1 MIKRI
6 LTAAALVVGG
16 LLTYV
21 YLFAISPK
29 DVVAYHELAAPVNSE
44 VFRAGDLVAISPDGQ
59 NLEGRICSMD
69 VTTDDIDMVP
79 LSKEYSNSLRDHVPD
94 FTNLVNWGKGLVG
107 IPGTDEEVTLAKAD
121 RIPFVGHVSAVRDAS
136 VNPMMSQDCACAV
149 ARSLI
154 KRQKVCTVR
163 RSLVESV
170 LVDARYADQD
180 GQRNERTIGVTFRAG
195 SIVIPNLELLTC
207 EGPALNL
214 EARAPAQEFD
224 CSTVG
229 GHQPD
234 VFLRAKLGVI
244 RESEI
249 EEAPTI
255 Q

>member
-6 LTAAALVVGG
+6 LTVAALIVGG
-16 LLTYV
+16 LLSYV

-29 DVVAYHELAAPVNSE
+29 DVVAYHELEMPVNSE
-44 VFRAGDLVAISPDGQ
+44 VFRAGDLVAISADGQ
-59 NLEGRICSMD
+59 NIQGRICSMD
-69 VTTDDIDMVP
+69 VTQDDIDSIP
-79 LSKEYSNSLRDHVPD
+79 LSKEYSNALRDNMPD
-94 FTNLVNWGKGLVG
+94 FTALVGWGKGLMG
-107 IPGTDEEVTLAKAD
+107 LPPEEAPELAVAD
-121 RIPFVGHVSAVRDAS
+121 RVPFVGHVSAVRDAG
-136 VNPMMSQDCACAV
+136 VNPMMSDQCACEV
-149 ARSLI
+149 ARALI
-154 KRQKVCTVR
+154 RRDNVCTVR

-170 LVDARYADQD
+170 LVDERFAETDN
-180 GQRNERTIGVTFRAG
+180 QRRERTVGVTFRSG

-214 EARAPAQEFD
+214 EARAPAQPFD

-244 RESEI
+244 RESEF
-249 EEAPTI
+249 EDAATI